1 MEIFQAT
8 QKGPLLIPGYID
20 PDDVTTV
27 KVYWGAPLFQ
37 ANTVYRQGDICR
49 PTVDNGYYYEC
60 TTNGKSAATEPTTWA
75 QTTQTSGTVKFT
87 AVPYDLF
94 VLPGESVTTSTW
106 SVVDNV
112 EADTVQLNTDY
123 AVGATCQPTTYVGY
137 YYVCTTAGNTG
148 PTEPG
153 SWSTTEQTVG
163 SAVFRAVA
171 QVHLANGTDDTVS
184 TTTDIVLIPASTTT
198 FTLTNHIV
206 KSNGEERDKSFKYKV
221 REQ

>member
-1 MEIFQAT
+1 METFQAT

-37 ANTVYRQGDICR
+37 ANTVYRQGEICR

-60 TTNGKSAATEPTTWA
+60 TTNGKSAATEPTTWG
-75 QTTQTSGTVKFT
+75 QVSQTSGTAKFT

-94 VLPGESVTTSTW
+94 VLPGESVTSSTW
-106 SVVDNV
+106 AASNSVTI
-112 EADTVQLNTDY
+112 AS
-123 AVGATCQPTTYVGY
+123 AT
-137 YYVCTTAGNTG
+137 
-148 PTEPG
+148 
-153 SWSTTEQTVG
+153 S
-163 SAVFRAVA
+163 
-171 QVHLANGTDDTVS
+171 DTVS
-184 TTTDIVLIPASTTT
+184 TTTDITAIPSGVTD
-198 FTLTNHIV
+198 FILTNHIV

>member
-37 ANTVYRQGDICR
+37 ANTVYRQGEICR

-60 TTNGKSAATEPTTWA
+60 TTNGKSAATEPTTWG
-75 QTTQTSGTVKFT
+75 QVSQTSGTVKFT

-94 VLPGESVTTSTW
+94 VLPGESVTS
-106 SVVDNV
+106 S
-112 EADTVQLNTDY
+112 
-123 AVGATCQPTTYVGY
+123 
-137 YYVCTTAGNTG
+137 
-148 PTEPG
+148 
-153 SWSTTEQTVG
+153 SWSASNSVTIA
-163 SAVFRAVA
+163 SA
-171 QVHLANGTDDTVS
+171 TSDTVS
-184 TTTDIVLIPASTTT
+184 TTTDITAIPSGVTD
-198 FTLTNHIV
+198 FILTNHIV